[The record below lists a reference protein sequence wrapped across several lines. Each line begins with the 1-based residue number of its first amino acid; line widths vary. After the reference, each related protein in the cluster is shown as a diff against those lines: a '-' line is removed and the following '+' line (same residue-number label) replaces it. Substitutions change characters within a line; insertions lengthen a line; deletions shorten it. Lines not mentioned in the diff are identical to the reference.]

1 MLDNGIKAN
10 SPTIY
15 NYLVEQSKE
24 TNNDISFLTRW
35 LGAGDKINDD
45 AVKSLYKILQDTE
58 NKINSNTFNKA
69 QDLLRLLKDA
79 NNNQKALFEVDENGQ
94 TTGYIVRDRN
104 YGRF

>member
-69 QDLLRLLKDA
+69 
-79 NNNQKALFEVDENGQ
+79 
-94 TTGYIVRDRN
+94 
-104 YGRF
+104 